1 MDFKEKVVVVT
12 GAGQGLGEAYARA
25 FAHRGA
31 KVALVDLNAENVEQ
45 VRTELEAEGHTALD
59 VVCDI
64 SKPKVVEKQ
73 FSYIAEILGPVDVLV
88 NNAAFHQS
96 NPILETSTDIWQ
108 LQIDVNLN
116 GAFYCTKAVLPAM
129 IERKAGKIINIS
141 SSAAKFHFPGFAA
154 YSASKAGIISF
165 THSLSEEVKHH
176 NINVNA
182 VLLGMINTEHT
193 RERIDYD
200 EAVTIPLDE
209 MMQVDDVS
217 DVVLFLASDLSKSI
231 MGAAVDV
238 FGKHA

>member
-1 MDFKEKVVVVT
+1 M
-12 GAGQGLGEAYARA
+12 
-25 FAHRGA
+25 
-31 KVALVDLNAENVEQ
+31 
-45 VRTELEAEGHTALD
+45 
-59 VVCDI
+59 
-64 SKPKVVEKQ
+64 
-73 FSYIAEILGPVDVLV
+73 
-88 NNAAFHQS
+88 
-96 NPILETSTDIWQ
+96 
-108 LQIDVNLN
+108 
-116 GAFYCTKAVLPAM
+116 
-129 IERKAGKIINIS
+129 
-141 SSAAKFHFPGFAA
+141 
-154 YSASKAGIISF
+154 
-165 THSLSEEVKHH
+165 SEEVKHH